1 MIDTKK
7 ILDAATQRYQDIIVA
22 VNKGDLEEIKGL
34 CLSSIFGEESEFC
47 GILANDK
54 DNQVTDMKVL
64 CRDKCI
70 EYEWLKP
77 FLEGFKK
84 YLETDGHESLLYWAD
99 YKDIMNK
106 VYSYLLNMCSDWF
119 TEEPTC
125 VLAESSLQMYNLLKQ
140 IDYAVIW
147 NKFLSLI
154 TEYMETT
161 PCTVAATTSKDVAKY
176 IVNVLL
182 EDL

>member
-7 ILDAATQRYQDIIVA
+7 ILDAAAKRYQDIIVA
-22 VNKGDLEEIKGL
+22 VNKCDLEEIKGL

-47 GILANDK
+47 DILANDK

-64 CRDKCI
+64 CRDKCKD
-70 EYEWLKP
+70 YEWLKP

-84 YLETDGHESLLYWAD
+84 YLETDGNEPLLYWAN
-99 YKDIMNK
+99 YKDNMNT
-106 VYSYLLNMCSDWF
+106 VYLHLFNMCSDWF
-119 TEEPTC
+119 THEPTC
-125 VLAESSLQMYNLLKQ
+125 MLTDSSFQMYKLLKQ

-154 TEYMETT
+154 TEYMEDT
-161 PCTVAATTSKDVAKY
+161 PCTIVATTHRDAAKY
-176 IVNVLL
+176 IANVLL